1 MYSIG
6 EYARIAQV
14 SKRLLRYY
22 DEIGLFQPVKIDRA
36 SGHRF
41 YSASQ
46 LSELN
51 RILALKDL
59 GLSLNQIQSFVRDD
73 ISPSEIQGM
82 LSLKKA
88 ELEQQVLGEL
98 QRIRTIESR
107 LKQIQDRDSLVKDVI
122 VKEVPQQRL
131 IGLRKI
137 LPTNDAGEAL
147 FGSVMH
153 ALPGENSS
161 IYGAMTIV
169 VHGDG
174 ITSDRT
180 DVEVGRLLHKANHA
194 PLTTYD
200 GLTLDK
206 RSLPSATMATLIP
219 PTDCCAKLL
228 GHNAIGEWVEANHY
242 AFAGPVRLVFL
253 ELPKYP
259 GDSNYVAEIQFPVR
273 KRETDL
279 NLLSA

>member
-22 DEIGLFQPVKIDRA
+22 DEIGLFQPVKIDCD
-36 SGHRF
+36 SGHRY

-59 GLSLNQIQSFVRDD
+59 GLSLNQIQRFVRDN
-73 ISPSEIQGM
+73 ISPTEIQGM

-88 ELEQQVLGEL
+88 ELEQQVLSEL
-98 QRIRTIESR
+98 QRLRTIETR
-107 LKQIQDRDSLVKDVI
+107 LKQIQNRDSLVKDVI

-131 IGLRKI
+131 IGMRKV
-137 LPTNDAGEAL
+137 LSSDESGEEL
-147 FGSVMH
+147 FGSLIH
-153 ALPGENSS
+153 ALPGDKNGT
-161 IYGAMTIV
+161 YGAMTIV

-180 DVEVGRLLHKANHA
+180 EGV
-194 PLTTYD
+194 
-200 GLTLDK
+200 
-206 RSLPSATMATLIP
+206 
-219 PTDCCAKLL
+219 
-228 GHNAIGEWVEANHY
+228 
-242 AFAGPVRLVFL
+242 
-253 ELPKYP
+253 
-259 GDSNYVAEIQFPVR
+259 
-273 KRETDL
+273 
-279 NLLSA
+279 